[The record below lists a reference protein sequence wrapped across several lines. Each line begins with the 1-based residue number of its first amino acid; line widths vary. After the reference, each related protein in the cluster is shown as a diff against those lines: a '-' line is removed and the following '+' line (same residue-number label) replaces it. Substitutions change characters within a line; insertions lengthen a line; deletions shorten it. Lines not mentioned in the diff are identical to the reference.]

1 MECLFFLDEV
11 IENFE
16 LEISI
21 KSTFEKL
28 LLNKNKIIAIQQ
40 IPNFPFNPIDKV
52 LTRSFQSYY
61 VGIDYSYWNSE
72 KSTNSQISIYNK
84 LDLKNLY
91 LVSPEFYICD
101 SLVQDTCFFSDK
113 DRLFYSDSNHLTVD
127 GVSLY
132 FDELINTIYN
142 IK

>member
-1 MECLFFLDEV
+1 M
-11 IENFE
+11 
-16 LEISI
+16 IS
-21 KSTFEKL
+21 
-28 LLNKNKIIAIQQ
+28 
-40 IPNFPFNPIDKV
+40 
-52 LTRSFQSYY
+52 Y
-61 VGIDYSYWNSE
+61 
-72 KSTNSQISIYNK
+72 K

-101 SLVQDTCFFSDK
+101 SLVQDTCLFSYK
-113 DRLFYSDSNHLTVD
+113 DRLFYYDSNHLTVD